1 MSRHLLLLGLY
12 FVSSTLAFS
21 QYEIDNREYNFSG
34 NINVN
39 NILFRHNIS
48 FILLLLKMKL
58 RTEKKQTIVNL
69 MKIKFGI

>member
-21 QYEIDNREYNFSG
+21 QYEIDNKEYNFSG

-39 NILFRHNIS
+39 NNGVSWVPLFTMGEPS
-48 FILLLLKMKL
+48 
-58 RTEKKQTIVNL
+58 
-69 MKIKFGI
+69 